1 VGFGLTVQILGLS
14 DEGLWVRGT
23 GWGRGIGVDRLE
35 VVSDEN

>member
-1 VGFGLTVQILGLS
+1 
-14 DEGLWVRGT
+14 LWVRGT